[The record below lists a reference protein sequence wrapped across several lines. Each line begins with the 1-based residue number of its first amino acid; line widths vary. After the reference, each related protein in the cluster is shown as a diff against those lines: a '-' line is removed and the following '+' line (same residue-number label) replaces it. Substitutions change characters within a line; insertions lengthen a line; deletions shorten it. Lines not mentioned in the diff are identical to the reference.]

1 MTVGYALDA
10 ALVALAFLV
19 TAAPLPAAVVERYY
33 ASGVFAWLNATFVPL
48 TNAIPFALG
57 DLEIALALA
66 VPPVL
71 WTIALRRAR
80 ERRGRVALRLA
91 AHTSAFV
98 AAIVLAFELLWAI
111 NYHRRPVEARV
122 DADAARVTAANVSAF
137 SARIVGI
144 LNDDVAAAHA
154 RARTETTAQTRAEL
168 ARDFSPVVQRLG
180 DTWPVAL
187 TVPKTTLADRFY
199 AMAAVGGQYDPW
211 AFETLLG
218 ATFLPYEWPRAL
230 AHEWAH
236 VAGFGDEGDANLIG
250 TIACLRSSDPLVRY
264 SGAFWTYGELPEADR
279 ARYPIVPA
287 VAADLEASRARFA
300 RYYNPHLFAISWH
313 LYDRYLRASGV
324 QGGIVS
330 YSADVRRL
338 VATAFDAGGL
348 PLRSAR
354 FFGER
359 ASTKPACAA
368 TAVRGCGGMLERPR
382 RGG

>member
-1 MTVGYALDA
+1 MTFGFALDA
-10 ALVALAFLV
+10 ALVALAFLA

-33 ASGVFAWLNATFVPL
+33 ANGLFAWLNATLVPL

-57 DLEIALALA
+57 DLEIALAFA

-71 WTIALRRAR
+71 WTIALRRPR
-80 ERRGRVALRLA
+80 EPRSRVALRLA
-91 AHTSAFV
+91 AHTAGYV
-98 AAIVLAFELLWAI
+98 AAIVLTFELLWAI
-111 NYHRRPVEARV
+111 NYHRQPVEARV

-144 LNDDVAAAHA
+144 LNDDVTAAHA
-154 RARTETTAQTRAEL
+154 RAQTETSAQTRAEL
-168 ARDFSPVVQRLG
+168 ARDFAPVVQRLG
-180 DTWPVAL
+180 DRWPVAV
-187 TVPKTTLADRFY
+187 TVPKTTVADRLY
-199 AMAAVGGQYDPW
+199 AMAGVGGQYDPW

-218 ATFLPYEWPRAL
+218 ATFLAYEWPRAL

-264 SGAFWTYGELPEADR
+264 SGAFWTYGELPAADR

-300 RYYNPHLFAISWH
+300 RYYNAHLFAISWH
-313 LYDRYLRASGV
+313 LYDGYLRANGV
-324 QGGIVS
+324 RGGIVS
-330 YSADVRRL
+330 YNDDVRRL

-348 PLRSAR
+348 PLRSRR
-354 FFGER
+354 FFGQHRRE
-359 ASTKPACAA
+359 PARVLAQNA
-368 TAVRGCGGMLERPR
+368 P
-382 RGG
+382 